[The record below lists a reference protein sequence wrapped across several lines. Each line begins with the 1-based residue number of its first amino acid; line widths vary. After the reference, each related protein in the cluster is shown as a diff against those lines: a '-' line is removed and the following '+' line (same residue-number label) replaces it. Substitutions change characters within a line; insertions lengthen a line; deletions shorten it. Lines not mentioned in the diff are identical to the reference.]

1 MSASLL
7 QIKFIII
14 FIFEQVF
21 SLYFLALF
29 INKDYNTYTYAVLY
43 GRGESYL
50 MENVRQTKNE
60 ITDGVIWKQL
70 LLFFFP
76 ILLGTFF
83 QQLYNTIDSVI
94 VGQFVGKEALASVGG
109 SSAQIVALVVGFFT
123 GLSSGAAV
131 TIAQFTGARKEDTA
145 NAGLHNAYAI
155 AVAGGI
161 ALTFIGILAA
171 PFMLRLMNT
180 PAEIMADSLIYLR
193 IYFGGILFVLVYNMG
208 SAILRATGDSRNPL
222 YILIICCVINIILDM
237 VFVLVFHMG
246 VMGVAIATLLA
257 QAVSA
262 FLVTYKLMRSGGL
275 LHLSLRKIRFH
286 GSLLKLQLKL
296 GIPTGFESVL
306 FAITNIAIQAS
317 INTFGTDTAAAW
329 SAFGKLD
336 AIFWMVSTAF
346 GISIT
351 TFVGQ
356 NYGAGKMDRV
366 RRSTWVCLCMD
377 LVVSFI
383 LVAVLLGARGLLF
396 RLFTADASV
405 VQIGSDMLL
414 FITPWYIVYVFIEI
428 LGGSLRGRGNVIVP
442 VVITL
447 LGVCVLR
454 IIWLAGVLR
463 ISPTIHAIIFSY
475 PVTWVITALAFIGYY
490 LWKERQKL
498 KVS

>member
-1 MSASLL
+1 
-7 QIKFIII
+7 
-14 FIFEQVF
+14 
-21 SLYFLALF
+21 
-29 INKDYNTYTYAVLY
+29 
-43 GRGESYL
+43 

-60 ITDGVIWKQL
+60 ITDGVIWKRL

-161 ALTFIGILAA
+161 ALTFIGILSA

-180 PAEIMADSLIYLR
+180 PAEIMADSLVYLR
-193 IYFGGILFVLVYNMG
+193 IYFAGILFVLVYNMG

-275 LHLSLRKIRFH
+275 LHLSLREIRFH

-366 RRSTWVCLCMD
+366 RRSTRVCLCMD
-377 LVVSFI
+377 LVVSFV
-383 LVAVLLGARGLLF
+383 LVAVLIGARGLLF
-396 RLFTADASV
+396 RLFTADETV

-414 FITPWYIVYVFIEI
+414 FITPWYIVYVFIEV

-490 LWKERQKL
+490 LWKDRRQP

>member
-1 MSASLL
+1 
-7 QIKFIII
+7 
-14 FIFEQVF
+14 
-21 SLYFLALF
+21 
-29 INKDYNTYTYAVLY
+29 
-43 GRGESYL
+43 
-50 MENVRQTKNE
+50 METIRQTKNE
-60 ITDGVIWKQL
+60 ITEGIIWKQL

-109 SSAQIVALVVGFFT
+109 SSAQIVSLVVGFFT

-131 TIAQFTGARKEDTA
+131 TIAQFVGARKEETA

-155 AVAGGI
+155 AAAGGI

-180 PAEIMADSLIYLR
+180 PADIMDGSLTYLR
-193 IYFGGILFVLVYNMG
+193 IYFAGILFVLIYNMG
-208 SAILRATGDSRNPL
+208 SAILRATGDSKTPL
-222 YILIICCVINIILDM
+222 YILIICCVINIILDTA
-237 VFVLVFHMG
+237 FVLLFHMG
-246 VMGVAIATLLA
+246 VAGVAVATLIA

-262 FLVTYKLMRSGGL
+262 ILVTVKLIRSGGL
-275 LHLSLRKIRFH
+275 LRLSPGRIRFH
-286 GSLLKLQLKL
+286 GPLLKLQLKL
-296 GIPTGFESVL
+296 GLPTGFESIL
-306 FAITNIAIQAS
+306 FAITNIAIQAA
-317 INTFGTDTAAAW
+317 INTFGTDTTAAW
-329 SAFGKLD
+329 SAYGKLD

-366 RRSTWVCLCMD
+366 RRSTRVCLCMD
-377 LVVSFI
+377 LAVSFVLVVI
-383 LVAVLLGARGLLF
+383 LIASRSLLF
-396 RLFTADASV
+396 RLFTTDETV
-405 VQIGSDMLL
+405 VRIGSDMLL
-414 FITPWYIVYVFIEI
+414 FITPWYIVYVFIEV

-447 LGVCVLR
+447 LGVCLLR
-454 IIWLAGVLR
+454 IVWLTGVLK

-490 LWKERQKL
+490 VWKGRPHPGQ
-498 KVS
+498 SS

>member
-1 MSASLL
+1 
-7 QIKFIII
+7 
-14 FIFEQVF
+14 
-21 SLYFLALF
+21 
-29 INKDYNTYTYAVLY
+29 
-43 GRGESYL
+43 

-161 ALTFIGILAA
+161 ALTFIGILTA

-246 VMGVAIATLLA
+246 VMGVAIATLVA

-306 FAITNIAIQAS
+306 FAITNIAIQAA

-383 LVAVLLGARGLLF
+383 LVAFLIGARGLLF
-396 RLFTADASV
+396 RLFTADDTV

-414 FITPWYIVYVFIEI
+414 FITPWYIVYVFIEV

-490 LWKERQKL
+490 LWKERRQP

>member
-1 MSASLL
+1 
-7 QIKFIII
+7 
-14 FIFEQVF
+14 
-21 SLYFLALF
+21 
-29 INKDYNTYTYAVLY
+29 
-43 GRGESYL
+43 
-50 MENVRQTKNE
+50 METVRQTRNE
-60 ITDGVIWKQL
+60 ITEGVIWKQL

-131 TIAQFTGARKEDTA
+131 TIAQFTGAKKEETA

-155 AVAGGI
+155 AAAGGI

-180 PAEIMADSLIYLR
+180 PAQIMDGSLIYLR
-193 IYFGGILFVLVYNMG
+193 IYFAGILFVLVYNMG
-208 SAILRATGDSRNPL
+208 SAILRAAGDSKSPL
-222 YILIICCVINIILDM
+222 YILIICCVINIVLDTI
-237 VFVLVFHMG
+237 FVLLFHMG
-246 VMGVAIATLLA
+246 VAGAAIATLIA

-262 FLVTYKLMRSGGL
+262 VLVTLKLMRSGGL

-286 GSLLKLQLKL
+286 GTLLKMQLKL
-296 GIPTGFESVL
+296 GLPTGFESIL
-306 FAITNIAIQAS
+306 FAITNIAIQAA
-317 INTFGTDTAAAW
+317 INTFGTDTTAAW
-329 SAFGKLD
+329 SAYGKLD

-366 RRSTWVCLCMD
+366 RRSTRVCLCMD
-377 LVVSFI
+377 LVVSFV
-383 LVAVLLGARGLLF
+383 LVAVLIGARPILF
-396 RLFTADASV
+396 RLFTTDDAV
-405 VQIGSDMLL
+405 VQIGADMLL

-454 IIWLAGVLR
+454 IIWLAGVLK

-490 LWKERQKL
+490 LL
-498 KVS
+498 KSRKPPA

>member
-1 MSASLL
+1 
-7 QIKFIII
+7 
-14 FIFEQVF
+14 
-21 SLYFLALF
+21 
-29 INKDYNTYTYAVLY
+29 
-43 GRGESYL
+43 
-50 MENVRQTKNE
+50 METVRQTRNE
-60 ITDGVIWKQL
+60 ITEGVIWKQL

-109 SSAQIVALVVGFFT
+109 SSAQIVSLVVGFFT

-131 TIAQFTGARKEDTA
+131 TIAQFTGAKKEETA

-155 AVAGGI
+155 AAAGGI

-171 PFMLRLMNT
+171 PLMLRLMNT
-180 PAEIMADSLIYLR
+180 PAQIMDGSLIYLR
-193 IYFGGILFVLVYNMG
+193 IYFAGILFVLVYNMG
-208 SAILRATGDSRNPL
+208 SAILRAAGDSKSPL
-222 YILIICCVINIILDM
+222 YILIICCVINIVLDT
-237 VFVLVFHMG
+237 VFVLLFHMG
-246 VMGVAIATLLA
+246 VAGAAIATLIA

-262 FLVTYKLMRSGGL
+262 VLVTLKLMRSGGL
-275 LHLSLRKIRFH
+275 LRLSLRKIRFH
-286 GSLLKLQLKL
+286 GTLLKMQLKL
-296 GIPTGFESVL
+296 GLPTGFESIL
-306 FAITNIAIQAS
+306 FAITNIAIQAA
-317 INTFGTDTAAAW
+317 INTFGTDTTAAW
-329 SAFGKLD
+329 SAYGKLD

-366 RRSTWVCLCMD
+366 RRSTRVCLCMD
-377 LVVSFI
+377 LVVSFV
-383 LVAVLLGARGLLF
+383 LVAVLIGARTILF
-396 RLFTADASV
+396 RLFTTDDAV
-405 VQIGSDMLL
+405 VQIGADMLL

-454 IIWLAGVLR
+454 IIWLAGVLK

-490 LWKERQKL
+490 LL
-498 KVS
+498 KSRKQPA

>member
-1 MSASLL
+1 
-7 QIKFIII
+7 
-14 FIFEQVF
+14 
-21 SLYFLALF
+21 
-29 INKDYNTYTYAVLY
+29 
-43 GRGESYL
+43 

-306 FAITNIAIQAS
+306 FAITNIAIQA
-317 INTFGTDTAAAW
+317 
-329 SAFGKLD
+329 
-336 AIFWMVSTAF
+336 
-346 GISIT
+346 
-351 TFVGQ
+351 
-356 NYGAGKMDRV
+356 
-366 RRSTWVCLCMD
+366 
-377 LVVSFI
+377 
-383 LVAVLLGARGLLF
+383 
-396 RLFTADASV
+396 
-405 VQIGSDMLL
+405 
-414 FITPWYIVYVFIEI
+414 
-428 LGGSLRGRGNVIVP
+428 
-442 VVITL
+442 
-447 LGVCVLR
+447 
-454 IIWLAGVLR
+454 
-463 ISPTIHAIIFSY
+463 
-475 PVTWVITALAFIGYY
+475 
-490 LWKERQKL
+490 
-498 KVS
+498 

>member
-1 MSASLL
+1 M
-7 QIKFIII
+7 FY
-14 FIFEQVF
+14 
-21 SLYFLALF
+21 LYFLALF

-383 LVAVLLGARGLLF
+383 LVAVLIGARGLLF